1 MYVCRERERERERGP
16 EGWEAGDRLRRY
28 SLECLVRDERREHRQ
43 RLVQQL
49 SEVCWVGVGLR
60 KRVACAKEQNCAV
73 VLVLRRWQCV
83 DVDSSVLCA
92 RGVVQVPAPA
102 GWELQGNRLVH
113 ALIVVLIA

>member
-1 MYVCRERERERERGP
+1 
-16 EGWEAGDRLRRY
+16 
-28 SLECLVRDERREHRQ
+28 LVRDERREHRQ

-102 GWELQGNRLVH
+102 VWEFTSSLIPHTLVP
-113 ALIVVLIA
+113 